1 MAPKLPK
8 ALLAAGLAAALVG
21 CGGGSSTTTTTEP
34 QPTEPTAPAGPTP
47 AETAAG
53 KIQASYN
60 IAKGLVDGLT
70 VTSTEA
76 EIKSARDQAIELQNQ
91 IAAETDL
98 DSEASA
104 KFTTDATMLLT
115 SIRSIEEEKQTAA
128 DDAAA
133 LADQQAADADAAA
146 VAAQQAAAKERVQ
159 ASYDIVKGL
168 VDGLTTD
175 STAEDIESVRTRVNA
190 LLDQIPTT
198 TDLGSEDRTKFIT
211 DTNML
216 LTSIMGVEDQ
226 KEQMV
231 ADAKE
236 AADKATRDNYST
248 LAALVNGLTTDSTP
262 AQIKAVRD
270 QVDAFATQI
279 DGTPLA
285 SELDTDMLITTI
297 VGLETEIMEIA
308 DAKTKAETKAKI
320 QASYNA
326 VQGLVLGLVG
336 NPTTAQIDDALKEVN
351 MVLTAIMDADLED
364 DQLNTD
370 AKALR
375 TRIITLS
382 YNNVKAVVDGLTV
395 DSTTAQIESAE
406 GRVTKLVADA
416 TEADGLGTDMLSAK
430 INGIKAYKEANEA
443 VMALTGA
450 SSTTEI
456 EAAREKVTELTEK
469 IEDGGLNTDMLLADI
484 KTAEDD
490 KANMASVTPWTT
502 SLEGHTLKPLNTA
515 PIWPSATTLAGTP
528 TPVTGLPDGWTAMNY
543 DYERS
548 ATHEQGKTFS
558 MEVEKVTPE
567 IAMTW
572 TRLAALSPL
581 ADRGDVIN
589 NYLGGPQIQLQA
601 ITETPATSSVI
612 GLEGSSIPVAGSG
625 LVSTTIEP
633 GRVLNE
639 GGSGD
644 SSEFATAT
652 TQITEFRRADF
663 AAITEIDLESAAVDS
678 SLGSSILWPDLDQPT
693 GLIVGSAIPI
703 IWNDIPGILG
713 VSSSANINGRLR
725 FNDDGFLE
733 VSVNAQVAASDTLSV
748 EFRPTSSTNRRYSVL
763 LLGIHD
769 MPLTLRD
776 GETTTATTEFAYWN
790 SQSSSTVTL
799 STFARG
805 MDFDPVTTMP
815 VALTGEATYNGLAAG
830 YYTMGTESNGEFT
843 ADAMLTADFGTNMID
858 GTISNFM
865 DMAGEDN
872 LSSWSLSLGS
882 ASFIDNQNTDD
893 TMDDRFMNFMGNT
906 DGGGAL
912 GTWNGQFLGMANP
925 GINLED
931 AADMTDNYP
940 EAVVGN
946 FTGRFPNNGHVVG
959 AFGTDYV
966 EE

>member
-70 VTSTEA
+70 VSSTEA
-76 EIKSARDQAIELQNQ
+76 EIKSARDRAIELQNQ

-104 KFTTDATMLLT
+104 KFTTDASMLLT

-128 DDAAA
+128 DAAKTAADAAKTA
-133 LADQQAADADAAA
+133 ADAAA

-216 LTSIMGVEDQ
+216 LTSIMDVEDKQ
-226 KEQMV
+226 KQMIV
-231 ADAKE
+231 DANE
-236 AADKATRDNYST
+236 AADKVTRDNYST

-469 IEDGGLNTDMLLADI
+469 IEDGGLNTDMLLAGI
-484 KTAEDD
+484 KTVEDD
-490 KANMASVTPWTT
+490 KANMASVTPWKT
-502 SLEGHTLKPLNTA
+502 SLEGHTLKALDAA
-515 PIWPSATTLAGTP
+515 PTWPSATTLAGTP
-528 TPVTGLPDGWTAMNY
+528 TPVTGLPDGWTGMKY
-543 DYERS
+543 DYRRS

-567 IAMTW
+567 IEITW
-572 TRLAALSPL
+572 ARLAALSSL
-581 ADRGDVIN
+581 TDRGEIIDDA
-589 NYLGGPQIQLQA
+589 LGGKDIDVELASNNSIIVMQEVANPV
-601 ITETPATSSVI
+601 ITSNEASEQTNNPFNDENGKFIKETQFQESDFKPINAESLIAGGIVLDEGENIGKPDAANTWYNLSEAATFLITSADTESTPRYVMWNGVPAKLT
-612 GLEGSSIPVAGSG
+612 VAVAN
-625 LVSTTIEP
+625 VSTVTS
-633 GRVLNE
+633 V
-639 GGSGD
+639 
-644 SSEFATAT
+644 
-652 TQITEFRRADF
+652 
-663 AAITEIDLESAAVDS
+663 
-678 SLGSSILWPDLDQPT
+678 
-693 GLIVGSAIPI
+693 
-703 IWNDIPGILG
+703 
-713 VSSSANINGRLR
+713 RLR
-725 FNDDGFLE
+725 FKDGVLEFVPVGEIGTGNPITLRIAPVSASNFLLP
-733 VSVNAQVAASDTLSV
+733 DTEL
-748 EFRPTSSTNRRYSVL
+748 
-763 LLGIHD
+763 D
-769 MPLTLRD
+769 PLTLQE
-776 GETTTATTEFAYWN
+776 GKTTTATTEFAYWASQN
-790 SQSSSTVTL
+790 QSSSVVTL

-805 MDFDPVTTMP
+805 MAFEPVTTTP
-815 VALTGEATYNGLAAG
+815 VALTDEATYNGLAAG
-830 YYTMGTESNGEFT
+830 YYAMGTESNGEFT
-843 ADAMLTADFGTNMID
+843 ADAMLTANFGTNMID

-872 LSSWSLSLGS
+872 LSSWSLRLDS
-882 ASFIDNQNTDD
+882 ASFINNQDTDD
-893 TMDDRFMNFMGNT
+893 TMDDRFMAFSGNT
-906 DGGGAL
+906 SGGGAL
-912 GTWNGQFLGMANP
+912 GKWNGQFLGEANP
-925 GINLED
+925 GINLEE
-931 AADMTDNYP
+931 AADMTDDYP

-946 FTGRFPNNGHVVG
+946 FTGHFANNGHVVG
-959 AFGTDYV
+959 AFGTDL